1 MPQPQLVQLFPKTK
15 FQQMKDSLVIYSS
28 ISLRSHLSPKMHPF
42 QSSPCLVQPRL
53 QTSSPFYPFFPRSRY
68 HSHLKISIFNTTQP
82 PNQYLIKQIASQ
94 FGWKGPCA
102 FSQHVLSLGA
112 LARAGPV
119 HPSAYPY
126 LPTNL
131 NQPSQTP
138 PRSLACS
145 VPSRSNSGHT
155 HTFFPIKAKTDSS
168 LAKVTEAF

>member
-28 ISLRSHLSPKMHPF
+28 ISLRSHHSPKMHPF

-82 PNQYLIKQIASQ
+82 PNQYFIKQIASQ

-119 HPSAYPY
+119 HPPAYPY
-126 LPTNL
+126 LPTN
-131 NQPSQTP
+131 SAK
-138 PRSLACS
+138 RSSIPGML
-145 VPSRSNSGHT
+145 RSIAIQFGPYPYL
-155 HTFFPIKAKTDSS
+155 FPN
-168 LAKVTEAF
+168 